1 MMDHEWIGLALGF
14 ASALLANIAYSLEHD
29 AAAALP
35 PLSPRHP
42 LQSARQLLGARRW
55 LIAFGAETA
64 GWLMYVAAL
73 RLAPLALVQAIGASG
88 VGVLAF
94 ATARGHPSRLARRE
108 QFAVVLA
115 LGGLVLL
122 ALSVTGRQQ
131 LDHRPSAI
139 GVIVWLAAAA
149 GVAVFLMV
157 QPTHSAR
164 AASLGLAAGL
174 LLSDGDISA
183 KLIGYRGPWLI
194 ALVSLIA
201 AYSIGSIVLQSAYQR
216 GDALTAA
223 GTSTMVTSGVPI
235 VAGFVLFGET
245 LPHGIRAVAQVAAF
259 ACLVLSAVA
268 LENPQAP
275 GGAEP
280 AAPPLRGP
288 QKAYYQRLAGRH
300 SPVSSNG
307 KLTLTA
313 TDLTFRSR
321 IGRSVTV
328 RLPEVRQAEEQPVRR
343 FHLGG
348 HHSQLVI
355 TTQSGRIGFLLAD
368 PGGWARA
375 ISGQLPAAGP
385 APGEG

>member
-1 MMDHEWIGLALGF
+1 MDHEWIGLALGF
-14 ASALLANIAYSLEHD
+14 VSALLANTAYSLEHD

-35 PLSPRHP
+35 SLSPRHP
-42 LQSARQLLGARRW
+42 LQSARLLIGARQW
-55 LIAFGAETA
+55 LIAFAAETA
-64 GWLMYVAAL
+64 GWLMYVVAL

-108 QFAVVLA
+108 RSAVILAFA
-115 LGGLVLL
+115 GLVLL
-122 ALSVTGRQQ
+122 ALSVTGRQE
-131 LDHRPSAI
+131 LDHRPSAV

-149 GVAVFLMV
+149 GVAVFFII
-157 QPTHSAR
+157 QPTRSAR

-194 ALVSLIA
+194 ALASLIV

-245 LPHGIRAVAQVAAF
+245 LPHGIRAAAQVAAF

-268 LENPQAP
+268 LEHPQAP
-275 GGAEP
+275 AADTPVPP
-280 AAPPLRGP
+280 AGHDETRPL
-288 QKAYYQRLAGRH
+288 
-300 SPVSSNG
+300 
-307 KLTLTA
+307 
-313 TDLTFRSR
+313 
-321 IGRSVTV
+321 
-328 RLPEVRQAEEQPVRR
+328 
-343 FHLGG
+343 
-348 HHSQLVI
+348 
-355 TTQSGRIGFLLAD
+355 SG
-368 PGGWARA
+368 
-375 ISGQLPAAGP
+375 
-385 APGEG
+385 